1 MKRIVTLIMVA
12 AGYTLIA
19 WEPVMMKCVEGE
31 PWNVMVTES
40 GGKTWTLEVKK
51 PDYISV
57 TRERYEKF
65 PDYTPE
71 GWGGWGKGVRLRQLH
86 AQECSSAGALEP
98 ESVRIESEDGVLYE
112 AGRDYDGNSEWGSF
126 GRLKEGRIPPN
137 ATVLISY
144 RYSPQRLDSVI
155 CNTAGKLSIR
165 CGKPHMAVPLPPEL
179 EAGEVR
185 VGNIYLCG
193 RPKQLTEEMLF
204 PVLETAYPE
213 NAKLGETAAAL
224 LPKTLEKLRSGKAVK
239 VLAWGDSVTDGSFL
253 ADPSWRWQ
261 EVFVAGLSKRFAT
274 KNIELVTVGWGGAST
289 RSYFT
294 APSGDF
300 FNYQKRVLDESP
312 DLVIMEFV
320 NDAFLPQE
328 ELEANYGR
336 AYRDLK
342 RIGAELIL
350 LTPHYIRPDWMGLKS
365 QRNIDRDPRRY
376 VAFLRKFAAAN
387 NIAIADASLRY
398 GRLWRRGIPYNTLM
412 QNKVNHPDKRG
423 MKLFSE
429 SLLELFPE
437 K

>member
-86 AQECSSAGALEP
+86 AQECSSAGALDP

-112 AGRDYDGNSEWGSF
+112 SGRDYDGDSEWGSF
-126 GRLKEGRIPPN
+126 GRLKEGRIPPG

-155 CNTAGKLSIR
+155 RNAAGKLLLRS
-165 CGKPHMAVPLPPEL
+165 GKPHIAVPLPPEL

-185 VGNIYLCG
+185 VGNIYYCG

-204 PVLETAYPE
+204 PILETAYPE
-213 NAKLGETAAAL
+213 NTKLGKTAAAL
-224 LPKTLEKLRSGKAVK
+224 LPKTLEKLRSGKPLK
-239 VLAWGDSVTDGSFL
+239 ILAWGDSVTDGSFL
-253 ADPSWRWQ
+253 ADLSWRWQ
-261 EVFVAGLSKRFAT
+261 ELFVAGLSKRFAT
-274 KNIELVTVGWGGAST
+274 EKIELVTVGWGGRNT
-289 RSYFT
+289 RNYLAEPPNS
-294 APSGDF
+294 P

-320 NDAFLPQE
+320 NDDWLPSE

-336 AYRDLK
+336 VYRDLK
-342 RIGAELIL
+342 KIGAELII

-365 QRNIDRDPRRY
+365 QRNIDQDPRRY
-376 VAFLRKFAAAN
+376 VAFLRNFAARN
-387 NIAIADASLRY
+387 NIALADAALRY
-398 GRLWRRGIPYNTLM
+398 GRLWRQGIPYNTLM
-412 QNKVNHPDKRG
+412 VNNVNHPDERG
-423 MKLFSE
+423 MKIFSE
-429 SLLELFPE
+429 ALLELFPA